1 MDIMNE
7 APLLFHIIKVK
18 RMKKIIGL
26 TVAMLASG
34 GMAQA
39 QGVTDVMKET
49 SLQEVQVTS
58 LRATNTTP
66 VAFSNL
72 NREQIDA
79 VNYGQDI
86 PFLLSTLPSVTTTT
100 DAGNGIGYTSIRVRG
115 TDASRINVTAN
126 GIPLNDSESSLIYFS
141 DMGDFAS
148 SVQSIQLQRGVGTS
162 TNGAGAFGA
171 SINMLTEGIGL
182 RPYVGMDV
190 SGGSYG
196 THKETV
202 RFGTGLMNGH
212 FGIQGRLSNI
222 GSDGYV
228 DRATSSFNSYFLQAG
243 YYADNTSLK
252 FITFNGTEKTYMA
265 WNYTSK
271 AEQSLYG
278 RRFNSCGLYYDK
290 DGNMKYYDDQYD
302 NYHQQHYQLH
312 WNQRL
317 CDEWTMN
324 VALHYTHD
332 NYYYDQ
338 MKTGKKLYTYLLT
351 DDTKMRAD
359 LVQRKDGDKDFYG
372 TVASVNYNNRRGL
385 TANIGGALNHFD
397 ANHMGHVMWVGVPFY
412 KNLPDVAALPGLQPD
427 YQYYGNDSRK
437 TDGNIYAKVN
447 WEFAKGLSAYADL
460 QYRHVNYQMDGRS
473 DEWDDNGQIKY
484 DLNRNFDFFN
494 PKAGLNYNID
504 RHHRVYASYAI
515 AHREPTRDHFQEQ
528 WGNPIHAE
536 RLNDLE
542 VGYQFRD
549 RRFSAGVN
557 LYWMDYKNQFVLTGE
572 LNDEGEAITKNIDKS
587 YRMGV
592 ELEAA
597 WKPVDWLR
605 WDVNATL
612 SKNRAKDM
620 IITLEDY
627 TTLVNVGETPLS
639 FSPDVI
645 FNNIFTL
652 NHKGWSASIHSQYI
666 GEQYLT
672 NYGVKTM
679 RCWSDWS
686 QTDDVATDESLMLKE
701 HFTTNVDLS
710 YRFSLKEWGV
720 KNARVGVTFYNLF
733 SAKFDNNGW
742 AAPQFRQDSNGK
754 VYAVNTW
761 GLRDQEAAGF
771 APSAPFNF
779 LAHLSLNF

>member
-1 MDIMNE
+1 MNK
-7 APLLFHIIKVK
+7 F
-18 RMKKIIGL
+18 IGL
-26 TVAMLASG
+26 AMTVLVG
-34 GMAQA
+34 VGMAQA
-39 QGVTDVMKET
+39 QDSTDVVKEKH
-49 SLQEVQVTS
+49 LQEVQVTS
-58 LRATNTTP
+58 LRATGNTP

-72 NREQIDA
+72 NREQIEA
-79 VNYGQDI
+79 VNYGKDV
-86 PFLLSTLPSVTTTT
+86 PFLLSTLPSVITTT

-126 GIPLNDSESSLIYFS
+126 GIPLNDSESSRIYFS
-141 DMGDFAS
+141 DIGDFAS
-148 SVQSIQLQRGVGTS
+148 SVQSIQVQRGVGTS

-171 SINMLTEGIGL
+171 TINMLTESIGMK
-182 RPYVGMDV
+182 PFVGLDV

-243 YYADNTSLK
+243 YFTDNTTLK

-271 AEQSLYG
+271 REQSLYG
-278 RRFNSCGLYYDK
+278 RRFNSCGLYYDAQ
-290 DGNMKYYDDQYD
+290 GNMKFYDDQYD

-312 WNQRL
+312 WNQWL
-317 CDEWTMN
+317 GKDWTMN

-338 MKTGKKLYTYLLT
+338 MKMGKKLYEYLLT
-351 DDTKMRAD
+351 DDAKMRAD
-359 LVQRKDGDKDFYG
+359 LVQRKDGFKDFYG
-372 TVASVNYNNRRGL
+372 TVASVNYNNHNGL
-385 TANIGGALNHFD
+385 TANFGGALNHFY
-397 ANHMGHVMWVGVPFY
+397 ATHMGHVMWVGIPFY
-412 KNLPDVAALPGLQPD
+412 KNTANVTPALPELEPN
-427 YQYYGNDSRK
+427 YKYYGNYSRK

-447 WEFAKGLSAYADL
+447 WEFVKGLSAYADL
-460 QYRHVNYQMDGRS
+460 QYRHVNCQMDGSAS
-473 DEWDDNGQIKY
+473 DWDDDGQINY

-494 PKAGLNYNID
+494 PKAGLNYEIN

-528 WGNPIHAE
+528 WGKPIHAE

-542 VGYQFRD
+542 VGYQFHH

-572 LNDEGEAITKNIDKS
+572 LNDEGEAVTKNIDKS
-587 YRMGV
+587 YRLGV

-597 WKPVDWLR
+597 WMPVNWFR

-620 IITLEDY
+620 IITLDDY
-627 TTLVNVGETPLS
+627 TTQVNVGETPLS
-639 FSPDVI
+639 FSPEVI
-645 FNNIFTL
+645 FNNIFTF
-652 NHKGWSASIHSQYI
+652 NYKNWSASIQSQYV

-686 QTDDVATDESLMLKE
+686 QTDDVATDETLMLKD
-701 HFTTNVDLS
+701 HFTTNIDLN
-710 YRFSLKEWGV
+710 YHFNLKKWGL
-720 KNARVGVTFYNLF
+720 KKGCVGFAFYNLF

-771 APSAPFNF
+771 APSAPFHF
-779 LAHLSLNF
+779 LAHLSFNF

>member
-1 MDIMNE
+1 M
-7 APLLFHIIKVK
+7 K
-18 RMKKIIGL
+18 RIIGL
-26 TVAMLASG
+26 AVTMLMG
-34 GMAQA
+34 VGMVQA
-39 QGVTDVMKET
+39 QNVTDSLKEK

-58 LRATNTTP
+58 LRATSKTP
-66 VAFSNL
+66 VAYSNL
-72 NREQIDA
+72 NREQIEA
-79 VNYGQDI
+79 MNFGKDI
-86 PFLLSTLPSVTTTT
+86 PFLLSTLPSVITTT

-141 DMGDFAS
+141 DIGDFAS

-171 SINMLTEGIGL
+171 TINMLTESIGMK
-182 RPYVGMDV
+182 PFVGLDV

-196 THKETV
+196 THKETL
-202 RFGTGLMNGH
+202 RFGTGLLKGH

-222 GSDGYV
+222 GSDGYI

-243 YYADNTSLK
+243 YFTDNTTLK

-271 AEQSLYG
+271 REQGLYG

-290 DGNMKYYDDQYD
+290 EGNMKFYDDQYD

-312 WNQRL
+312 WNQWLSRN
-317 CDEWTMN
+317 WTMN
-324 VALHYTHD
+324 VALHYTRD

-338 MKTGKKLYTYLLT
+338 MKTGKKLYQYLLT

-372 TVASVNYNNRRGL
+372 MVASVNYNNHKGL
-385 TANIGGALNHFD
+385 TANFGGAINHFC
-397 ANHMGHVMWVGVPFY
+397 ATHLGHVMWVGTPYY
-412 KNLPDVAALPGLQPD
+412 KNAPDVALALPGLEPNH
-427 YQYYGNDSRK
+427 QYYGNGSRK

-460 QYRHVNYQMDGRS
+460 QYRHVNYQMDGS
-473 DEWDDNGQIKY
+473 AGDWDDNGQVQY

-494 PKAGLNYNID
+494 PKAGLNYDINQ
-504 RHHRVYASYAI
+504 HHRVYASYAI

-528 WGNPIHAE
+528 WGKPVYAE
-536 RLNDLE
+536 QLNDLE
-542 VGYQFRD
+542 VGYQFRH

-572 LNDEGEAITKNIDKS
+572 LNDEGEAVTKNIDKS
-587 YRMGV
+587 YRLGV

-597 WKPVDWLR
+597 WMPVDWFR

-612 SKNRAKDM
+612 SKNRAKNM
-620 IITLEDY
+620 IITLDDY
-627 TTLVNVGETPLS
+627 TTLVNISKTPLS
-639 FSPDVI
+639 FSPEVI

-652 NHKGWSASIHSQYI
+652 NYKGWSASIQSQYV

-679 RCWSDWS
+679 RCWTDWS
-686 QTDDVATDESLMLKE
+686 QTDDVATDETLMLKD
-701 HFTTNVDLS
+701 HFTTNLDLS
-710 YRFSLKEWGV
+710 YDFNFKKLCLK
-720 KNARVGVTFYNLF
+720 KARIGITFYNLF
-733 SAKFDNNGW
+733 CAKFDNNGW
-742 AAPQFRQDSNGK
+742 AAPQFRQDAGGN

-771 APSAPFNF
+771 APSAPFHF

>member
-1 MDIMNE
+1 
-7 APLLFHIIKVK
+7 
-18 RMKKIIGL
+18 
-26 TVAMLASG
+26 
-34 GMAQA
+34 
-39 QGVTDVMKET
+39 
-49 SLQEVQVTS
+49 
-58 LRATNTTP
+58 
-66 VAFSNL
+66 
-72 NREQIDA
+72 
-79 VNYGQDI
+79 
-86 PFLLSTLPSVTTTT
+86 
-100 DAGNGIGYTSIRVRG
+100 
-115 TDASRINVTAN
+115 
-126 GIPLNDSESSLIYFS
+126 
-141 DMGDFAS
+141 
-148 SVQSIQLQRGVGTS
+148 
-162 TNGAGAFGA
+162 
-171 SINMLTEGIGL
+171 
-182 RPYVGMDV
+182 
-190 SGGSYG
+190 
-196 THKETV
+196 
-202 RFGTGLMNGH
+202 
-212 FGIQGRLSNI
+212 
-222 GSDGYV
+222 
-228 DRATSSFNSYFLQAG
+228 
-243 YYADNTSLK
+243 
-252 FITFNGTEKTYMA
+252 MA

-271 AEQSLYG
+271 GEQSLYG

-290 DGNMKYYDDQYD
+290 DGNMKFYDDQYD

-312 WNQRL
+312 WNQWL
-317 CDEWTMN
+317 SDEWTMN

-338 MKTGKKLYTYLLT
+338 MKTGKKLYKWLLT
-351 DDTKMRAD
+351 DDTKMRGD

-372 TVASVNYNNRRGL
+372 TVASMNYNNRRGL
-385 TANIGGALNHFD
+385 TANFGGALNRFD
-397 ANHMGHVMWVGVPFY
+397 ATHMGHVMWVGIPYY
-412 KNLPDVAALPGLQPD
+412 KNSPDAATLPGLEPN
-427 YQYYGNDSRK
+427 YQYYGNDSHK

-473 DEWDDNGQIKY
+473 DEWDDNGQINY

-528 WGNPIHAE
+528 WGKPIHAE

-597 WKPVDWLR
+597 WKPVNWFR

-645 FNNIFTL
+645 FNNVFTL
-652 NHKGWSASIHSQYI
+652 NHKGWSASIQSQYV

-686 QTDDVATDESLMLKE
+686 QTDDVATDESLMLKD
-701 HFTTNVDLS
+701 HFTTNIDLS
-710 YRFSLKEWGV
+710 YRFSLREWGIR
-720 KNARVGVTFYNLF
+720 NARVGITFYNLF

-742 AAPQFRQDSNGK
+742 AAPQFRQDNNGK

-779 LAHLSLNF
+779 LAHLSFNI

>member
-1 MDIMNE
+1 MVLMS
-7 APLLFHIIKVK
+7 L
-18 RMKKIIGL
+18 MGL
-26 TVAMLASG
+26 MGNTAVA
-34 GMAQA
+34 
-39 QGVTDVMKET
+39 
-49 SLQEVQVTS
+49 QEVANKDSLHVEQIQEVVVTS
-58 LRATNTTP
+58 LRATDKTP
-66 VAFSNL
+66 VAYSNL
-72 NREQIDA
+72 NREQIEA
-79 VNYGQDI
+79 MNFGKDI
-86 PFLLSTLPSVTTTT
+86 PFLLSTLPSVITTT
-100 DAGNGIGYTSIRVRG
+100 DAGNGIGYTGIRVRG

-126 GIPLNDSESSLIYFS
+126 GIPLNDSESSRIYFS
-141 DMGDFAS
+141 DIGDFAS
-148 SVQSIQLQRGVGTS
+148 SVKSIQVQRGVGTS

-171 SINMLTEGIGL
+171 TINMLTESIGAN
-182 RPYVGMDV
+182 PYVGLDV

-196 THKETV
+196 THKETL
-202 RFGTGLMNGH
+202 RFGTGLMKGC

-222 GSDGYV
+222 GSNGYV

-243 YYADNTSLK
+243 YFSANTTLK

-290 DGNMKYYDDQYD
+290 EGNMKYYDDQYD

-312 WNQRL
+312 WNQWL
-317 CDEWTMN
+317 SNKWTMN

-351 DDTKMRAD
+351 DDTSMRAN
-359 LVQRKDGDKDFYG
+359 LVQRKDGYKDFYG
-372 TVASVNYNNRRGL
+372 MVASVNYDNRNGL
-385 TANIGGALNHFD
+385 TVNLGGAINHFD
-397 ANHMGHVMWVGVPFY
+397 ATHLGHVMWVGTPYY
-412 KNLPDVAALPGLQPD
+412 KKTPDVALPLPGLEPNHE
-427 YQYYGNDSRK
+427 YYDNDSRK

-447 WEFAKGLSAYADL
+447 WEFARGLSAYVDL
-460 QYRHVNYQMDGRS
+460 QYRHVNQQMDGGS
-473 DEWDDNGQIKY
+473 GDWDENGQINY

-494 PKAGLNYNID
+494 PKAGLNYDID
-504 RHHRVYASYAI
+504 QHHRVYASYAI

-528 WGNPIHAE
+528 WGKPIHAE

-542 VGYQFRD
+542 VGYQFRH

-572 LNDEGEAITKNIDKS
+572 LNDEGEAVTKNIDKS
-587 YRMGV
+587 YRMGM

-597 WKPVDWLR
+597 WMPVDWFR

-620 IITLEDY
+620 IITLDDY

-639 FSPDVI
+639 FSPEVI

-652 NHKGWSASIHSQYI
+652 NHKGWSASIQSQYV

-686 QTDDVATDESLMLKE
+686 QTDDVATDESLMLKK
-701 HFTTNVDLS
+701 HFNTDLDLS
-710 YRFSLKEWGV
+710 YNFDLRKLGL
-720 KNARVGVTFYNLF
+720 KNARVGITFHNLF

-742 AAPQFRQDSNGK
+742 AAPQFRQDANGK

-771 APSAPFNF
+771 APSAPFHVIS
-779 LAHLSLNF
+779 HLSLNF

>member
-1 MDIMNE
+1 MVLM
-7 APLLFHIIKVK
+7 
-18 RMKKIIGL
+18 GL
-26 TVAMLASG
+26 MSLMGSTAVAQKLD
-34 GMAQA
+34 
-39 QGVTDVMKET
+39 TED
-49 SLQEVQVTS
+49 SLRVEQMQEVQVTS
-58 LRATNTTP
+58 LRATSKTP
-66 VAFSNL
+66 VAYSNL
-72 NREQIDA
+72 NREQIEA
-79 VNYGQDI
+79 MNFGKDI
-86 PFLLSTLPSVTTTT
+86 PFLLSTLPSVITTT

-126 GIPLNDSESSLIYFS
+126 GIPLNDSESSRIYFS
-141 DMGDFAS
+141 DIGDFAS
-148 SVQSIQLQRGVGTS
+148 SVQSIQVQRGVGTS

-171 SINMLTEGIGL
+171 TINMQTESIGMK
-182 RPYVGMDV
+182 PYVGLDA
-190 SGGSYG
+190 SGGFYG
-196 THKETV
+196 THKETL
-202 RFGTGLMNGH
+202 RFGTGLINGH
-212 FGIQGRLSNI
+212 FGVQGRLSNI
-222 GSDGYV
+222 GSNGYV

-243 YYADNTSLK
+243 YFTDNTTLK

-278 RRFNSCGLYYDK
+278 RCFNSCGLYYDK
-290 DGNMKYYDDQYD
+290 EGNMKFYEDQYD

-312 WNQRL
+312 WNQWLSNR
-317 CDEWTMN
+317 WTLN

-351 DDTKMRAD
+351 DDTKMRAN

-372 TVASVNYNNRRGL
+372 MVASVNYNNHNGL
-385 TANIGGALNHFD
+385 TANFGGAINHFN
-397 ANHMGHVMWVGVPFY
+397 ASHLGHVMWVGTPYY
-412 KNLPDVAALPGLQPD
+412 KNAPDMAVALPGLEPD
-427 YQYYGNDSRK
+427 YKYYDNDSRK

-447 WEFAKGLSAYADL
+447 WEFAKGLSAFADL
-460 QYRHVNYQMDGRS
+460 QYRHVNCQMDGRAS
-473 DEWDDNGQIKY
+473 DWDDDGQINY

-494 PKAGLNYNID
+494 PKAGLNYDID

-528 WGNPIHAE
+528 WGKPIHAE

-542 VGYQFRD
+542 VGYQFRHS
-549 RRFSAGVN
+549 RFSAGVN

-572 LNDEGEAITKNIDKS
+572 LNDEGEAVTKNIDKS
-587 YRMGV
+587 YRIGM

-597 WKPVDWLR
+597 WMPLKWLR

-620 IITLEDY
+620 IITLDDY

-639 FSPDVI
+639 FSPEVI
-645 FNNIFTL
+645 FNNVFTL
-652 NHKGWSASIHSQYI
+652 NHKGWSASIQSQYV

-686 QTDDVATDESLMLKE
+686 QTDDVATDESLMLKA
-701 HFTTNVDLS
+701 HFTTDIDLS
-710 YRFSLKEWGV
+710 YSFNLRKWGI
-720 KNARVGVTFYNLF
+720 KNARVGITLYNLF

-742 AAPQFRQDSNGK
+742 AAPQFRQDADGK

-771 APSAPFNF
+771 APSAPFH
-779 LAHLSLNF
+779 LMSHLSISF

>member
-1 MDIMNE
+1 M
-7 APLLFHIIKVK
+7 
-18 RMKKIIGL
+18 RKKIVL
-26 TVAMLASG
+26 TMTMLAV
-34 GMAQA
+34 ACVAKA
-39 QGVTDVMKET
+39 QGMIDVWKEA

-58 LRATNTTP
+58 LRATSTTP
-66 VAFSNL
+66 VAYSNM
-72 NREQIDA
+72 NREMIDA

-86 PFLLSTLPSVTTTT
+86 PFLLSTLPSITTTT

-126 GIPLNDSESSLIYFS
+126 GIPLNDSESSHIYFS
-141 DMGDFAS
+141 DFGDFAS
-148 SVQSIQLQRGVGTS
+148 SVQSIQVQRGVGTS
-162 TNGAGAFGA
+162 TNGSGAFGA
-171 SINMLTEGIGL
+171 SINMMTEGISMTPYAGL
-182 RPYVGMDV
+182 DV

-202 RFGTGLMNGH
+202 RFSTGLMNGH

-222 GSDGYV
+222 GSNGYV
-228 DRATSSFNSYFLQAG
+228 DRATSSLNSYFLQAG
-243 YYADNTSLK
+243 YYTESTSLK

-271 AEQSLYG
+271 GEQSLYG

-290 DGNMKYYDDQYD
+290 DGNMKFYDDQYD
-302 NYHQQHYQLH
+302 TYHQQHYQLH
-312 WNQRL
+312 WNQWL
-317 CDEWTMN
+317 SSEWTMN
-324 VALHYTHD
+324 AALHYTHD

-338 MKTGKKLYTYLLT
+338 MKTGKKLYSYLLT

-372 TVASVNYNNRRGL
+372 VVAAVNYSNNEGL
-385 TANIGGALNHFD
+385 SANFGGALNHFD
-397 ANHMGHVMWVGVPFY
+397 ASHLGHVMWVGTPYY
-412 KNLPDVAALPGLQPD
+412 KDAPNVALPLFGLEPN
-427 YQYYGNDSRK
+427 YKYYGNDSRK

-447 WEFAKGLSAYADL
+447 WEFAKGLNAYADL

-473 DEWDDNGQIKY
+473 DDWDDNGQINY

-528 WGNPIHAE
+528 WGTPIKAE

-542 VGYQFRD
+542 VGYKYRE
-549 RRFSAGVN
+549 RRFAAGIN

-597 WKPVDWLR
+597 WTPTKWLR
-605 WDVNATL
+605 WDANATL

-620 IITLEDY
+620 IITLDDY
-627 TTLVNVGETPLS
+627 TTQVNVGETPLS
-639 FSPDVI
+639 FSPEVI
-645 FNNIFTL
+645 INNIFTF
-652 NHKGWSASIHSQYI
+652 NHKGWSASIQSQYV

-679 RCWSDWS
+679 RCWTDWS
-686 QTDDVATDESLMLKE
+686 MTDDVATNETLMLGD
-701 HFTTNVDLS
+701 HFTTNIDLS
-710 YRFSLKEWGV
+710 YRFKIKEWGL
-720 KNARVGVTFYNLF
+720 KNARVGVTIYNLF
-733 SAKFDNNGW
+733 SAKYDNNGW
-742 AAPQFRQDSNGK
+742 AAPQFRQDANGK

-771 APSAPFNF
+771 APSAPFNMM
-779 LAHLSLNF
+779 AHLSLSF

>member
-1 MDIMNE
+1 M
-7 APLLFHIIKVK
+7 K
-18 RMKKIIGL
+18 RFIGL
-26 TVAMLASG
+26 AATMLASIS
-34 GMAQA
+34 MSLAQ
-39 QGVTDVMKET
+39 DVSEEK
-49 SLQEVQVTS
+49 SLQEVQVIS
-58 LRATNTTP
+58 LRATSKTP
-66 VAFSNL
+66 VAYSNL
-72 NREQIDA
+72 NREQIEA
-79 VNYGQDI
+79 MNFGKDI
-86 PFLLSTLPSVTTTT
+86 PFLLSTLPSVITTT

-126 GIPLNDSESSLIYFS
+126 GIPLNDSESSRIYFS

-171 SINMLTEGIGL
+171 TINMLTESIGMK
-182 RPYVGMDV
+182 PFVGLDV

-196 THKETV
+196 THKETL

-243 YYADNTSLK
+243 YFNDNTSVK

-271 AEQSLYG
+271 GEQSLYG

-290 DGNMKYYDDQYD
+290 EGNMKFYDDQYD

-312 WNQRL
+312 WNQWL
-317 CDEWTMN
+317 SNKWTMN
-324 VALHYTHD
+324 VSLHYTRD

-338 MKTGKKLYTYLLT
+338 MKTDKKLNKYLLS
-351 DDTKMRAD
+351 DDSKVRAD
-359 LVQRKDGDKDFYG
+359 IVQRKDGDKDFYG
-372 TVASVNYNNRRGL
+372 AVASVNYNNHNGL
-385 TANIGGALNHFD
+385 TANFGGAINHFR
-397 ANHMGHVMWVGVPFY
+397 ATHMGHVMWVGTPY
-412 KNLPDVAALPGLQPD
+412 NKNKPDVAVALPCLEPNHK
-427 YQYYGNDSRK
+427 YYDNESRK

-460 QYRHVNYQMDGRS
+460 QYRHVNCQMDGFGG
-473 DEWDDNGQIKY
+473 DWDDNGQIHY

-494 PKAGLNYNID
+494 PKAGINYDINQ
-504 RHHRVYASYAI
+504 HHRLYASYAI

-528 WGNPIHAE
+528 WGKPIHAE

-542 VGYQFRD
+542 VGYQFRH
-549 RRFSAGVN
+549 RRFSAGIN

-572 LNDEGEAITKNIDKS
+572 LNDEGEAVTKNIAKS
-587 YRMGV
+587 YRLGM

-597 WKPVDWLR
+597 WMPVNWFR

-612 SKNRAKDM
+612 SKNRAKNM

-639 FSPDVI
+639 FSPEVI
-645 FNNIFTL
+645 VNNIFSF
-652 NHKGWSASIHSQYI
+652 NYKNWSASIQSQYV

-672 NYGVKTM
+672 NYGVKSM
-679 RCWSDWS
+679 RCWTDWS
-686 QTDDVATDESLMLKE
+686 QTDDVATDETLMLKD
-701 HFTTNVDLS
+701 HFTTNLDLS
-710 YRFSLKEWGV
+710 YNFNLKKLKL
-720 KNARVGVTFYNLF
+720 KNARVGITFYNLF

-771 APSAPFNF
+771 APSAPFHF
-779 LAHLSLNF
+779 MGHLSLNF

>member
-1 MDIMNE
+1 MRKFIV
-7 APLLFHIIKVK
+7 LS
-18 RMKKIIGL
+18 
-26 TVAMLASG
+26 VAMLASAS
-34 GMAQA
+34 MAQA
-39 QGVTDVMKET
+39 QGVMDVVKEAN
-49 SLQEVQVTS
+49 LQEVQVTS
-58 LRATNTTP
+58 LRATSKTP
-66 VAFSNL
+66 IAFSNL
-72 NREQIDA
+72 NREQIEA

-86 PFLLSTLPSVTTTT
+86 PFLLSTMPSVTTTT

-126 GIPLNDSESSLIYFS
+126 GIPLNDSESSRIYFVDIS
-141 DMGDFAS
+141 DFAS
-148 SVQSIQLQRGVGTS
+148 SVQSIQMQRGVGTS
-162 TNGAGAFGA
+162 TNGSGAFGA
-171 SINMLTEGIGL
+171 SINMVTEGIGL
-182 RPYVGMDV
+182 KPYVGVDV

-202 RFGTGLMNGH
+202 RFGTGLLNRH
-212 FGIQGRLSNI
+212 FGVQGRLSNI
-222 GSDGYV
+222 GSDGYI
-228 DRATSSFNSYFLQAG
+228 DRASSSFNSYFLQAG
-243 YYADNTSLK
+243 YYGDNTTVK
-252 FITFNGTEKTYMA
+252 FITFNGKEKTYMA

-271 AEQSLYG
+271 GEQSLYG
-278 RRFNSCGLYYDK
+278 RRYNSCGLYYD
-290 DGNMKYYDDQYD
+290 DQGNMKYYDDQYD

-312 WNQRL
+312 LNQWL
-317 CDEWTMN
+317 NTDWTMN

-332 NYYYDQ
+332 TYFYDQ
-338 MKTGKKLYTYLLT
+338 MKTGKKLYKYLLT
-351 DDTKMRAD
+351 DDNNMRAD

-372 TVASVNYNNRRGL
+372 TVASVNYTDHHGL
-385 TANIGGALNHFD
+385 TANFGGALNHFD
-397 ANHMGHVMWVGVPFY
+397 ASHLGHVMWIGTPYY
-412 KNLPDVAALPGLQPD
+412 KDKQLGKIMQVLPGQEPNFK
-427 YQYYGNDSRK
+427 YYGNDSKK
-437 TDGNIYAKVN
+437 TDGNLYAKVN
-447 WEFAKGLSAYADL
+447 WEFARGLSAFADV
-460 QYRHVNYQMDGRS
+460 QYRHVNCQMDGIS
-473 DEWDDNGQIKY
+473 DEWDDNGQIRY

-494 PKAGLNYNID
+494 PKAGLNYAID

-528 WGNPIHAE
+528 WGKPIHAE

-542 VGYQFRD
+542 VGYKFST
-549 RRFSAGVN
+549 RRFAAGVN

-572 LNDEGEAITKNIDKS
+572 LNDEGEAVTKNIDKS

-597 WKPVDWLR
+597 WVPTNWLR

-612 SKNRAKDM
+612 SRNRAKDM
-620 IITLEDY
+620 MITLEDQ

-639 FSPDVI
+639 FSPEVI
-645 FNNIFTL
+645 LNNIFTF
-652 NHKGWSASIHSQYI
+652 NYKDWTAKIQSQYI

-672 NYGVKTM
+672 NYGVKSM

-686 QTDDVATDESLMLKE
+686 QTDDVATDESLMLKD

-710 YRFSLKEWGV
+710 YRFRLPEWGIR
-720 KNARVGVTFYNLF
+720 NARVGVTFYNIF

-742 AAPQFRQDSNGK
+742 AAPQFRQDQNGK

-779 LAHLSLNF
+779 LAHLSLTF

>member
-1 MDIMNE
+1 M
-7 APLLFHIIKVK
+7 A
-18 RMKKIIGL
+18 
-26 TVAMLASG
+26 LA
-34 GMAQA
+34 AFR
-39 QGVTDVMKET
+39 
-49 SLQEVQVTS
+49 
-58 LRATNTTP
+58 RA
-66 VAFSNL
+66 
-72 NREQIDA
+72 E
-79 VNYGQDI
+79 
-86 PFLLSTLPSVTTTT
+86 LSTMPSVITTT

-115 TDASRINVTAN
+115 TDATRINVTAN
-126 GIPLNDSESSLIYFS
+126 GIPLNDSESSQIYFS
-141 DMGDFAS
+141 DIGDFAS
-148 SVQSIQLQRGVGTS
+148 SVQSIQVQRGVGTS

-171 SINMLTEGIGL
+171 TINMLTESIGAN
-182 RPYVGMDV
+182 PYVGLDV

-196 THKETV
+196 THKETL
-202 RFGTGLMNGH
+202 RFGTGLMKGH

-243 YYADNTSLK
+243 YFTDNTTVK

-290 DGNMKYYDDQYD
+290 EGNMKFYDDQYD

-312 WNQRL
+312 WNQWL
-317 CDEWTMN
+317 SNNWTMN

-351 DDTKMRAD
+351 DDTKLRAN
-359 LVQRKDGDKDFYG
+359 LVQRKDGYKDFHG
-372 TVASVNYNNRRGL
+372 MVASINYNNHNGL
-385 TANIGGALNHFD
+385 TANFGGALNHFY
-397 ANHMGHVMWVGVPFY
+397 ASHQGHVMWVGTPYY
-412 KNLPDVAALPGLQPD
+412 KNAPDVALALPGLEPD
-427 YQYYGNDSRK
+427 FKYYDNDSRK

-460 QYRHVNYQMDGRS
+460 QYRHVNCKMDGPAS
-473 DEWDDNGQIKY
+473 DWDENGQIYY
-484 DLNRNFDFFN
+484 DLNRNYDFFN
-494 PKAGLNYNID
+494 PKAGVNYDINQ
-504 RHHRVYASYAI
+504 HHRVYASYAI
-515 AHREPTRDHFQEQ
+515 AHREPTRDHFQDL
-528 WGNPIHAE
+528 WGQPVHSE

-542 VGYQFRD
+542 VGYQFRH

-557 LYWMDYKNQFVLTGE
+557 LYWMNYKNQFVLTGE
-572 LNDEGEAITKNIDKS
+572 LNDVGEAVTKNIGKS
-587 YRMGV
+587 YRLGV

-597 WKPVDWLR
+597 WMPTDWFR
-605 WDVNATL
+605 WDANATL

-627 TTLVNVGETPLS
+627 TTQVNVGETPLS
-639 FSPDVI
+639 FSPEVI

-652 NHKGWSASIHSQYI
+652 DYKGWSASIQSQYV

-686 QTDDVATDESLMLKE
+686 QTDDVATDETLMLKD
-701 HFTTNVDLS
+701 HFTTNIDLS
-710 YRFSLKEWGV
+710 YRFNLRKLGL
-720 KNARVGVTFYNLF
+720 KNARVGIAFYNLF

-742 AAPQFRQDSNGK
+742 AAPQFRQDADGK

-771 APSAPFNF
+771 APSAPFHVMS
-779 LAHLSLNF
+779 HLSLNF